1 MSSDDDDPIASAF
14 KTAVQRLLPRTCLVD
29 LHGLGRV
36 RSKELIRLSSRA
48 CSLFFSFSAFFMTYS
63 MRLVQ
68 REGRRIARFLQRRDS
83 SAGASTTSST
93 PSPSISEGPELALPP
108 TTTPVATSNHFP
120 ATSQTLAIA
129 LSILGFIVLGIAF
142 WRIRVRRRKSMKGAD
157 NVADGGDVERQKEKW
172 LAPSTTAPLAL
183 DTVVAPTGV
192 GWAPQFRS
200 ISGPEYVREAAK
212 ESKPPP
218 PKRPRSPPPSLVP
231 KPSQDPFAD
240 PRPKSAPPKSPR
252 TSDVEHAI
260 SISSPSSPQP
270 YALSVSGYQVRGL
283 WTKEKGTRDSE
294 V

>member
-1 MSSDDDDPIASAF
+1 
-14 KTAVQRLLPRTCLVD
+14 
-29 LHGLGRV
+29 
-36 RSKELIRLSSRA
+36 
-48 CSLFFSFSAFFMTYS
+48 MTHT
-63 MRLVQ
+63 LVQ

-83 SAGASTTSST
+83 SVSASSA
-93 PSPSISEGPELALPP
+93 PSPATSEGPELALPP
-108 TTTPVATSNHFP
+108 TTTPVSTSDNFP

-142 WRIRVRRRKSMKGAD
+142 WRIRMRRSKSVKGAA
-157 NVADGGDVERQKEKW
+157 NVADGEDVERQKDKW

-183 DTVVAPTGV
+183 DTVVAPAGV

-218 PKRPRSPPPSLVP
+218 PKRSRSPPPSLVS

-240 PRPKSAPPKSPR
+240 PRPKSAPPKSPGTR
-252 TSDVEHAI
+252 DVEHTI
-260 SISSPSSPQP
+260 SISPLSSPQP